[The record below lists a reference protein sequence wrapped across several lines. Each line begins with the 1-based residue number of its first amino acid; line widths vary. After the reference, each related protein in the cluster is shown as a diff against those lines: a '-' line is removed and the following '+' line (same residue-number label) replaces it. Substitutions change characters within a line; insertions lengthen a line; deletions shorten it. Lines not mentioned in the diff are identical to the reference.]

1 MVLAEMPERSQDG
14 KKKVLMMIME
24 TDEYLQIY
32 SPYSFAVATAIG
44 ICDMT
49 AFLVGYKK
57 NIVFKIIFHAS
68 FTLEY
73 TDRCVDIPA

>member
-1 MVLAEMPERSQDG
+1 MVLAEMPKRSQDG

-44 ICDMT
+44 IWQL
-49 AFLVGYKK
+49 FFGRL
-57 NIVFKIIFHAS
+57 
-68 FTLEY
+68 
-73 TDRCVDIPA
+73 